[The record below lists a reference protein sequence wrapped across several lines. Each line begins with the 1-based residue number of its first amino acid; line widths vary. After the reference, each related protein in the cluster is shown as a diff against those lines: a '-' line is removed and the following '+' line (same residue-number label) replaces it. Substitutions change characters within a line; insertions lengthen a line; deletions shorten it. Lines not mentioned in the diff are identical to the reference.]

1 MGGTLGSEARAQGGG
16 KALGD
21 VPRREIVLDK
31 GDRREI
37 D

>member
-1 MGGTLGSEARAQGGG
+1 MGSEARAQGEG

-21 VPRREIVLDK
+21 VPRSEIVLDK